1 MALRSLNRTLSN
13 MSELVYYFTY
23 KYQGKPCSC
32 SSPTYELALKEH
44 IHALSHKELFTDVSE
59 IQVRA
64 LDL

>member
-1 MALRSLNRTLSN
+1 

-23 KYQGKPCSC
+23 NYQGKPCTC
-32 SSPTYELALKEH
+32 SSPTYELALKDH
-44 IHALSHKELFTDVSE
+44 THALAHKELFTDVSE